1 MQLSRKSI
9 LSILIIGI
17 LTATLVVPET
27 HAVQNLWGWVRKEQR
42 YVTSSQSLAGSQQV
56 SGTFVF
62 SIGISNPGPSSVR
75 GATIAF
81 TSTRTPLSLISDTGG
96 IGSSYAISGLS
107 SGNYRYTWTV
117 PDILPKSDQ
126 QVWID
131 TPITSTFSPGFDSSH
146 EVTPTLLESQIVPQ
160 EIKIRVKPTQ
170 QFFGLNVGISLE
182 GTDYVNVKMVKGS
195 DRPALRYRSNT
206 WISWWIDRPQ
216 TNRVY
221 EFSVRIETTSLVFPS
236 KVDFAPW
243 MEVMAYESQ
252 RVDQWSSRE
261 WHGTSKPDPD
271 ISVWDVAIGAS
282 GNSES
287 NVGIEIAR
295 TVGFWHPSAAQL
307 RTEIVFTGL
316 PFLQS
321 GQSPYLYKDR
331 NGLEYSLIVDD
342 AAKPVGLIR
351 KSESVHSVMFWLSEG
366 YHVIAVPQIFLDNP
380 GTRYYCEENTLILT
394 GSQVSAYLHNYAF
407 THTLVG
413 AFTHTFGYVKQFLL
427 KVDPG
432 IAGNQTVKWI
442 DASSSV
448 VVRTDALVQTPL
460 GVRYNFLTWK
470 GSIDANSSEVSF
482 VMDKPV
488 NMTAQWT
495 ADYTLPVLGGV
506 VAAVSAG
513 SLTLVATRR
522 TKQTRPK
529 TDYDTLL
536 QRLETLKAS
545 GSISDSAYARL
556 RAEYEKHVQDS

>member
-17 LTATLVVPET
+17 LSTTLVVPEAY
-27 HAVQNLWGWVRKEQR
+27 AVQHLWGWVRKEQR
-42 YVTSSQSLAGSQQV
+42 YVTSSQSVDGSQQV

-62 SIGISNPGPSSVR
+62 SIGISNPGPGSVR

-81 TSTRTPLSLISDTGG
+81 TSSRTPSSLMPDIGG
-96 IGSSYAISGLS
+96 VGSSYATSYIDPGS
-107 SGNYRYTWTV
+107 YRYTWTV

-126 QVWID
+126 QVWIN
-131 TPITSTFSPGFDSSH
+131 TPIASTFSLGFDSSH
-146 EVTPTLLESQIVPQ
+146 EVTPTLLESQIVLQ

-182 GTDYVNVKMVKGS
+182 STDYVNAKMVKGS
-195 DRPALRYRSNT
+195 DRPALSYKSST
-206 WISWWIDRPQ
+206 WISWWIDRPR

-221 EFSVRIETTSLVFPS
+221 EFSIRIEATNLIFPS
-236 KVDFAPW
+236 KVNFAPW

-271 ISVWDVAIGAS
+271 ISVWDVAIGAP
-282 GNSES
+282 GNSDS

-295 TVGFWHPSAAQL
+295 TVGFWHPSDAQL
-307 RTEIVFTGL
+307 HTEIVLTGL

-331 NGLEYSLIVDD
+331 NGLEYHLIVDD
-342 AAKPVGLIR
+342 AAKPVDLLW
-351 KSESVHSVMFWLSEG
+351 KSESVRSVMFWLNEG
-366 YHVIAVPQIFLDNP
+366 NHEIAVPKIFSDNP
-380 GTRYYCEENTLILT
+380 GTRYYCEENTLALT
-394 GSQVSAYLHNYAF
+394 GSQVSAYLHKYA
-407 THTLVG
+407 G
-413 AFTHTFGYVKQFLL
+413 GFTHTFSYVKQFLL

-432 IAGNQTVKWI
+432 VAGNQTVKWI
-442 DASSSV
+442 DAGSNV
-448 VVRTDALVQTPL
+448 TVRTDALVQTLL
-460 GVRYNFLTWK
+460 GIRYHFLAWK
-470 GSIDANSSEVSF
+470 GSIDASSSEISF

-513 SLTLVATRR
+513 SLALVVSRR
-522 TKQTRPK
+522 TKQTK
-529 TDYDTLL
+529 SKADYDVLL
-536 QRLETLKAS
+536 QKLETLKAS
-545 GSISDSAYARL
+545 GSISESVYVRL
-556 RAEYEKHVQDS
+556 RTEYEKHSRGS

>member
-17 LTATLVVPET
+17 LSTTLVVPEAY
-27 HAVQNLWGWVRKEQR
+27 AVQHLWGWVRKEQR
-42 YVTSSQSLAGSQQV
+42 YVTSSQSVSGSQLV
-56 SGTFVF
+56 SGTFAF
-62 SIGISNPGPSSVR
+62 SIGIYNPGPGSVR

-81 TSTRTPLSLISDTGG
+81 TSTHAPWSLISDTGG
-96 IGSSYAISGLS
+96 IGSSYATSDIG
-107 SGNYRYTWTV
+107 SGNHRYTWTV

-126 QVWID
+126 QVWIN
-131 TPITSTFSPGFDSSH
+131 TPIAFTFSPGFDSSH

-182 GTDYVNVKMVKGS
+182 STDYVNVKMVKGS
-195 DRPALRYRSNT
+195 DRPALSYKSST

-216 TNRVY
+216 INRVY
-221 EFSVRIETTSLVFPS
+221 EFSVRIEATNLIFPS

-261 WHGTSKPDPD
+261 WHGSSKPDPD
-271 ISVWDVAIGAS
+271 ISVWDVAIGAP
-282 GNSES
+282 GNADS

-295 TVGFWHPSAAQL
+295 TVGFWHPSTAQL
-307 RTEIVFTGL
+307 HTEIVLTGL

-331 NGLEYSLIVDD
+331 NGLEYHLIVDD
-342 AAKPVGLIR
+342 AAKPVDLLW
-351 KSESVHSVMFWLSEG
+351 KSESVRSVIFWLSEG
-366 YHVIAVPQIFLDNP
+366 RHEIVVPQIFEGDP
-380 GTRYYCEENTLILT
+380 GIRYYCEENTVVLT
-394 GSQVSAYLHNYAF
+394 GSQVSDYLHARSF
-407 THTLVG
+407 SHV
-413 AFTHTFGYVKQFLL
+413 FKYVKQFSLN
-427 KVDPG
+427 VDPG
-432 IAGNQTVKWI
+432 VAGNRTVGKWI
-442 DASSSV
+442 DAGSV
-448 VVRTDALVQTPL
+448 VTVRTDALVQTPL
-460 GVRYNFLTWK
+460 GVRYQFSAWK
-470 GSIDANSSEVSF
+470 GSIEANSSEVSF

-495 ADYTLPVLGGV
+495 ADYSLPVLGGV

-513 SLTLVATRR
+513 SLALVAARLAKR
-522 TKQTRPK
+522 TGRKV
-529 TDYDTLL
+529 DYDTLL

-545 GSISDSAYARL
+545 GVISESTYAKL
-556 RAEYEKHVQDS
+556 RSEYERGRKKP

>member
-1 MQLSRKSI
+1 MKLSRKSI
-9 LSILIIGI
+9 LSILIVGI
-17 LTATLVVPET
+17 LSTTLVVPEAY
-27 HAVQNLWGWVRKEQR
+27 AVEHLWGWVRKEQR
-42 YVTSSQSLAGSQQV
+42 YVTSSQSVDGSQQV

-81 TSTRTPLSLISDTGG
+81 TSTRAPWSLISDTGG
-96 IGSSYAISGLS
+96 IGSSYATSDIG

-117 PDILPKSDQ
+117 PDILSKSDQ
-126 QVWID
+126 QVWIN
-131 TPITSTFSPGFDSSH
+131 TPIPSRFSLGFDSSH
-146 EVTPTLLESQIVPQ
+146 EVTPTLLESQIVLQ

-182 GTDYVNVKMVKGS
+182 STDYVNVKMVKGS
-195 DRPALRYRSNT
+195 DRPAVSYKSST

-221 EFSVRIETTSLVFPS
+221 EFSIRIEATNLIFPS

-271 ISVWDVAIGAS
+271 ISVWDVTIGTP

-287 NVGIEIAR
+287 NVGIQIAR
-295 TVGFWHPSAAQL
+295 TVAFSHPSAAQL
-307 RTEIVFTGL
+307 HTEIVLKGL
-316 PFLQS
+316 PFLPS

-331 NGLEYSLIVDD
+331 NGSEYHLIVDD
-342 AAKPVGLIR
+342 AAKPVELLWI
-351 KSESVHSVMFWLSEG
+351 SESVRSVMFWLSEG
-366 YHVIAVPQIFLDNP
+366 DHAIVVPKNFSDNP
-380 GTRYYCEENTLILT
+380 GTRYYCEENMLILT
-394 GSQVSAYLHNYAF
+394 GSQVSAYLHDYA
-407 THTLVG
+407 G
-413 AFTHTFGYVKQFLL
+413 AFTHTFSYVEQFLL
-427 KVDPG
+427 KADPG
-432 IAGNQTVKWI
+432 VAGNQMVKWI
-442 DASSSV
+442 DAGSSV

-460 GVRYNFLTWK
+460 GVRYHFLAWK

-482 VMDKPV
+482 IMDKPV
-488 NMTAQWT
+488 NMAAQWT

-513 SLTLVATRR
+513 SLALVATRR

-529 TDYDTLL
+529 IDYDTLL
-536 QRLETLKAS
+536 QRLEALKAS
-545 GSISDSAYARL
+545 GSISDLAYVRL
-556 RAEYEKHVQDS
+556 RAEYEKRA

>member
-9 LSILIIGI
+9 LSILIVGI
-17 LTATLVVPET
+17 LSTTLVVPEAY
-27 HAVQNLWGWVRKEQR
+27 AVQHLWGWVRKEQR
-42 YVTSSQSLAGSQQV
+42 YVTSSQSVDGSQQV

-62 SIGISNPGPSSVR
+62 SIGISNPGPGSVR

-81 TSTRTPLSLISDTGG
+81 TSTRAPWSLISDTGG
-96 IGSSYAISGLS
+96 IGSSYATSDIG

-126 QVWID
+126 QVWIN
-131 TPITSTFSPGFDSSH
+131 TPIASTFSPGFDSSH
-146 EVTPTLLESQIVPQ
+146 EVTPTLLEWPVVTQ

-182 GTDYVNVKMVKGS
+182 STDYVNVKMVKGS
-195 DRPALRYRSNT
+195 DRPALGYKSST

-221 EFSVRIETTSLVFPS
+221 EFSVRIEATNLIFPS
-236 KVDFAPW
+236 KVAFAPW

-252 RVDQWSSRE
+252 QVDQWSSRE

-271 ISVWDVAIGAS
+271 ISVWDVALGAS

-295 TVGFWHPSAAQL
+295 TVAFSHPSAAQL
-307 RTEIVFTGL
+307 HTEIVLAGL
-316 PFLQS
+316 PFS
-321 GQSPYLYKDR
+321 D
-331 NGLEYSLIVDD
+331 LEYHMIVDD
-342 AAKPVGLIR
+342 AAKPVQLNWKLEPVR
-351 KSESVHSVMFWLSEG
+351 SVVFWFSERD
-366 YHVIAVPQIFLDNP
+366 HVVAVPKNFSDNP

-394 GSQVSAYLHNYAF
+394 GSQVSDYLH
-407 THTLVG
+407 HLPG
-413 AFTHTFGYVKQFLL
+413 AFTHTFSYVKQFLL

-432 IAGNQTVKWI
+432 VAGNQTVKWI
-442 DASSSV
+442 DAGSSV

-460 GVRYNFLTWK
+460 GVRYHFSAWK
-470 GSIDANSSEVSF
+470 GSIDANSSEVFF

-495 ADYTLPVLGGV
+495 VDYTLPVLGGV

-513 SLTLVATRR
+513 SLALVATRR

-529 TDYDTLL
+529 VDYDTLL

-545 GSISDSAYARL
+545 GSISDLTYVRL
-556 RAEYEKHVQDS
+556 RAEYEKRARDS

>member
-17 LTATLVVPET
+17 LSSTLVVPEAYAAQ
-27 HAVQNLWGWVRKEQR
+27 HLWGWVRKEQR
-42 YVTSSQSLAGSQQV
+42 YVTSSQSVDGSQPV

-62 SIGISNPGPSSVR
+62 SIGISNPGPGSVR

-81 TSTRTPLSLISDTGG
+81 TSTRAPGSLTSDTGG
-96 IGSSYAISGLS
+96 IGSFYATSGIG

-126 QVWID
+126 QVWIN
-131 TPITSTFSPGFDSSH
+131 TPIASTFSPGFDSSH
-146 EVTPTLLESQIVPQ
+146 EVTPTLLEWAVVMQ

-182 GTDYVNVKMVKGS
+182 STDYVNVKMVKGS
-195 DRPALRYRSNT
+195 DRPALSYKSST

-221 EFSVRIETTSLVFPS
+221 EFSVRIEATNLIFPS

-271 ISVWDVAIGAS
+271 ISVWDVALGAS

-295 TVGFWHPSAAQL
+295 TVAFSHPSAAQL
-307 RTEIVFTGL
+307 HTEIVLTGL
-316 PFLQS
+316 PFS
-321 GQSPYLYKDR
+321 D
-331 NGLEYSLIVDD
+331 LEYHMIVDD
-342 AAKPVGLIR
+342 AAKPVQTVR
-351 KSESVHSVMFWLSEG
+351 SVVFWLSERD
-366 YHVIAVPQIFLDNP
+366 HVVAVPKNFSDNP
-380 GTRYYCEENTLILT
+380 GTRYYCEDNMLILT
-394 GSQVSAYLHNYAF
+394 GSQVSAYLHDYA
-407 THTLVG
+407 G
-413 AFTHTFGYVKQFLL
+413 AFTHTFSYVKQFLL

-432 IAGNQTVKWI
+432 VAGNQTVKWI
-442 DASSSV
+442 DAGSSV
-448 VVRTDALVQTPL
+448 MVRTDALVQTPL
-460 GVRYNFLTWK
+460 GVRYHFLAWK
-470 GSIDANSSEVSF
+470 GSIDANSSELSF

-495 ADYTLPVLGGV
+495 ADYALPVLGGV

-513 SLTLVATRR
+513 SLALVATRR
-522 TKQTRPK
+522 TKQTRSK
-529 TDYDTLL
+529 IDYDTLL

-545 GSISDSAYARL
+545 GSISDLAYVRL
-556 RAEYEKHVQDS
+556 RTEYEKRARDS

>member
-17 LTATLVVPET
+17 LSSTLVVPEAYAAQ
-27 HAVQNLWGWVRKEQR
+27 HLWGWVRKEQR
-42 YVTSSQSLAGSQQV
+42 YVTSSQSVDGSQPV

-62 SIGISNPGPSSVR
+62 SIGISNPGPGSVR

-81 TSTRTPLSLISDTGG
+81 TSTRAPGSLTSDTGG
-96 IGSSYAISGLS
+96 IGSFYATSGIG

-126 QVWID
+126 QVWIN
-131 TPITSTFSPGFDSSH
+131 TPIASTFSPGFDSSH
-146 EVTPTLLESQIVPQ
+146 EVTPTLLEWAVVMQ

-182 GTDYVNVKMVKGS
+182 STDYVNVKMVKGS
-195 DRPALRYRSNT
+195 DRPALSYKSST

-221 EFSVRIETTSLVFPS
+221 EFSVRIEATNLIFPS

-271 ISVWDVAIGAS
+271 ISVWDVALGAS

-295 TVGFWHPSAAQL
+295 TVAFSHPSAAQL
-307 RTEIVFTGL
+307 HTEIVLTGL
-316 PFLQS
+316 PFS
-321 GQSPYLYKDR
+321 D
-331 NGLEYSLIVDD
+331 LEYHMIVDD
-342 AAKPVGLIR
+342 AAKPVQTVR
-351 KSESVHSVMFWLSEG
+351 SVVFWLSERD
-366 YHVIAVPQIFLDNP
+366 HVVAVPKNFSDNP
-380 GTRYYCEENTLILT
+380 GTRYYCEDNMLILT
-394 GSQVSAYLHNYAF
+394 GSQVSAYLHDYA
-407 THTLVG
+407 G
-413 AFTHTFGYVKQFLL
+413 AFTHTFSYVKQFLL

-432 IAGNQTVKWI
+432 VAGNQTVKWI
-442 DASSSV
+442 DAGSSV
-448 VVRTDALVQTPL
+448 MVRTDALIQTPL
-460 GVRYNFLTWK
+460 GVRYHFLAWK
-470 GSIDANSSEVSF
+470 GSIDANSSELSF

-495 ADYTLPVLGGV
+495 ADYALPVLGGV

-513 SLTLVATRR
+513 SLVLVATRR
-522 TKQTRPK
+522 TKQTRSK
-529 TDYDTLL
+529 IDYDTLL

-545 GSISDSAYARL
+545 GSISDLAYVRL
-556 RAEYEKHVQDS
+556 RTEYEKRARDS